1 MNHLTTIQKEIIPAN
16 LLASSIKNGLPK
28 QDMQIEL
35 LQTALP
41 FFTDKIGQQQ
51 FSQKLPTAHLLPL
64 YQQPLKP
71 TLVATELTINTAK
84 DANNLWLTEVAA
96 HVAASL
102 TEFEFTLDKLSRLIY
117 LSPRQ
122 IRRRLKRL
130 TGKTF
135 SQYLKE
141 ARLQVAYQLLV
152 QQEVKTIKK
161 LAYQV
166 GLRDVK
172 HFSKQF
178 KQYFGDSPSTF
189 LA

>member
-84 DANNLWLTEVAA
+84 DANNS
-96 HVAASL
+96 SL

-141 ARLQVAYQLLV
+141 ARFWFARC
-152 QQEVKTIKK
+152 K
-161 LAYQV
+161 
-166 GLRDVK
+166 
-172 HFSKQF
+172 
-178 KQYFGDSPSTF
+178 TF
-189 LA
+189 L

>member
-1 MNHLTTIQKEIIPAN
+1 MNHLATIQKEIIPSN
-16 LLASSIKNGLPK
+16 LLGPSIKNGLPK
-28 QDMQIEL
+28 EDIQIEL

-41 FFTDKIGQQQ
+41 FFTDKVSRQQ
-51 FSQKLPTAHLLPL
+51 FSQKTPTANLLPRF
-64 YQQPLKP
+64 QQPLKP
-71 TLVATELTINTAK
+71 ALVATAITINTAK

-96 HVAASL
+96 QVAVSL
-102 TEFEFTLDKLSRLIY
+102 TEFEFTLDKLSRLIF

-141 ARLQVAYQLLV
+141 ARLEAAYQLLV

-178 KQYFGDSPSTF
+178 KQYFGDSPSSF